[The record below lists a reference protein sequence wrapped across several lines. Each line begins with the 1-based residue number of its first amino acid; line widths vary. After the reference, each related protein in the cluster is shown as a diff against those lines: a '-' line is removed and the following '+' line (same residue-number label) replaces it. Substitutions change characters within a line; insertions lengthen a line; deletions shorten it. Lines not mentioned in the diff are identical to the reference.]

1 MKAGIVLT
9 VSIAM
14 LVRRLLISVLVA
26 RADFVIVK
34 AVKRQLILKHAVAV
48 VRWKATAR
56 MKATWQF
63 QWAVDAT
70 VPVLS

>member
-14 LVRRLLISVLVA
+14 LVRRLPISALVA
-26 RADFVIVK
+26 RAGFAIVK

-48 VRWKATAR
+48 V
-56 MKATWQF
+56 Q
-63 QWAVDAT
+63 
-70 VPVLS
+70 

>member
-14 LVRRLLISVLVA
+14 LVRRLPISVLAVHVG
-26 RADFVIVK
+26 FVTVK

-48 VRWKATAR
+48 V
-56 MKATWQF
+56 Q
-63 QWAVDAT
+63 
-70 VPVLS
+70 